1 MNITIIGAG
10 NGGQAMAGHF
20 ALLGHKITLYNRD
33 LSKIVSVLD
42 NKGINLE
49 GEIEGFGEIEVVT
62 NDLELAIKDAELIM
76 ITTIANAH
84 KELAIKMGH
93 ILKPDQLVV
102 LNPGRTLGAFEF
114 YTTIFEKYNKKI
126 FVAEA
131 QSLIYACRAQGDGI
145 VTIIGVKDRV
155 LFSAYPTINTEKL
168 CSKLNL
174 VYSCFI
180 PVQSIFQTS
189 LENIGAML
197 HPAVIMFNAATI
209 ERGQSFYFYNDMTPK
224 IAAFLEALDKERL
237 MIGEHLGVKL
247 KSLSEWISYA
257 YSKSEGDSLCE
268 QIKKNKAY
276 FRIKSPNQLES
287 RLLLED
293 IPTGILPMMEIA
305 KLIGVKTPLMESVCT
320 ISSQLLNKDFNIDGR
335 TLNNLGLANY
345 SKEEFINLFN
355 N

>member
-33 LSKIVSVLD
+33 LSKIVSILD

-49 GEIEGFGEIEVVT
+49 GEIEGFGEIDVVT

-131 QSLIYACRAQGDGI
+131 QSLIYACRAQGDGR

-209 ERGQSFYFYNDMTPK
+209 ERGQSFYFYNDITPK
-224 IAAFLEALDKERL
+224 IAS
-237 MIGEHLGVKL
+237 KL

-268 QIKKNKAY
+268 QIKNNKAY

-293 IPTGILPMMEIA
+293 IPTGILPMIEIA
-305 KLIGVKTPLMESVCT
+305 KIIGVKTPLMESVCT
-320 ISSQLLNKDFNIDGR
+320 ISSQLLKIDFNIDGR

-345 SKEEFINLFN
+345 SKEEFINLLN